1 METQGVVLRIHRDDV
16 DKSPNPPGLGVEPAM
31 NTCQQFLFL
40 HFLLI
45 LPLNSCRTGQVTLP
59 PHRTDV
65 FVG

>member
-16 DKSPNPPGLGVEPAM
+16 DKSPNPGLGVEPAM

-45 LPLNSCRTGQVTLP
+45 LPLNS
-59 PHRTDV
+59 
-65 FVG
+65 